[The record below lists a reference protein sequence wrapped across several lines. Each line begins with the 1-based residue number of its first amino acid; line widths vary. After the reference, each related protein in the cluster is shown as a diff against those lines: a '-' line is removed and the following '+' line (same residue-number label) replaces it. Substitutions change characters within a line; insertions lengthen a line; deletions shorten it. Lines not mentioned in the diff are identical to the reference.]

1 MPVSNSSCELRP
13 EDHHLEAERGEQ
25 REPERVVLVHVEHA
39 WNADFA
45 AGGLLV
51 GQTTVGEA
59 TLVFVVVQVGPVGTL
74 LLRVSASFA
83 TVTGHVAGA
92 VLECGDGELAV
103 VLAQLAHVT
112 FGRHRQVVEFAAGHD
127 VRCGVAYACDRPSSP
142 FVAAESPSSD
152 LPLRRNS
159 ACVRSVRHRTRP

>member
-1 MPVSNSSCELRP
+1 MRAAAG
-13 EDHHLEAERGEQ
+13 DHHLEAERGEQ

-74 LLRVSASFA
+74 LLGIAAAFA
-83 TVTGHVAGA
+83 TVAGHVAGA
-92 VLECGDGELAV
+92 ILERGDGELAV
-103 VLAQLAHVT
+103 VLA
-112 FGRHRQVVEFAAGHD
+112 
-127 VRCGVAYACDRPSSP
+127 
-142 FVAAESPSSD
+142 
-152 LPLRRNS
+152 
-159 ACVRSVRHRTRP
+159 